1 MVGLKLPN
9 NHTNVLAA
17 AAIAHFN
24 GGYFEQNVP
33 PGWITVEADEQLKIE
48 RHQLD
53 LALGRPCP
61 DELWQ
66 ALAMQVAGGAVA
78 THSDT
83 LLIIQK
89 EP

>member
-24 GGYFEQNVP
+24 GGYFQQNVP

-48 RHQLD
+48 RSQIE

-66 ALAMQVAGGAVA
+66 ALAAQVAG
-78 THSDT
+78 TITLHSDEV
-83 LLIIQK
+83 LIIEK
-89 EP
+89 ET